1 MQMFIPLAKID
12 EERRLVIGRA
22 AQETPDR
29 SGEILDYAS
38 AKPAFQRW
46 SDEIQRASGG
56 LSKGNLR
63 VMHNPK
69 VVAGKLVDLSFNDDE
84 RAIDVIAKVVDD
96 NEWKKV
102 VEGVY
107 TGFSVG
113 GSYGPKWKDEATGL
127 KRYTPVVTE
136 LSLVDNP
143 CIPTARIAELHK
155 ADGSVQELQ
164 LRGRVRDFAEILAA
178 RPRDFAAAFDARL
191 AKAAA
196 APRDFDAIWRA
207 RGAGR

>member
-1 MQMFIPLAKID
+1 MQIFIPLAKID
-12 EERRLVIGRA
+12 EEKRLVIGRA
-22 AQETPDR
+22 AQEVADR
-29 SGEILDYAS
+29 TGEILDYAT
-38 AKPAFQRW
+38 AKPAFQKW
-46 SDEIQRASGG
+46 SDEISRASGG

-69 VVAGKLVDLSFNDDE
+69 VVAGKLVDLTFDDDAL
-84 RAIDVIAKVVDD
+84 AIDVVAKVVDD

-113 GSYGPKWKDEATGL
+113 GSYGPKWSDPATGL

-143 CIPTARIAELHK
+143 CIPTAVIAELHK
-155 ADGSVQELQ
+155 VDGSVQQLH
-164 LRGRVRDFAEILAA
+164 LRGRARDFMEIFGSRPRDFAGIQAERLAKAAA
-178 RPRDFAAAFDARL
+178 RPRDFAE
-191 AKAAA
+191 
-196 APRDFDAIWRA
+196 IYRA
-207 RGAGR
+207 RRGGA

>member
-1 MQMFIPLAKID
+1 MQLFIPLAKID
-12 EERRLVIGRA
+12 EEKRLVIGRA
-22 AQETPDR
+22 AQEVPDR

-38 AKPAFQRW
+38 AKPAFQKW
-46 SDEIQRASGG
+46 SDEISRASGG
-56 LSKGNLR
+56 LSKGNVR

-69 VVAGKLVDLSFNDDE
+69 VVAGKLVDLTFNDDE
-84 RAIDVIAKVVDD
+84 KAIDVVAKVVDD
-96 NEWKKV
+96 QEWKKV

-113 GSYGPKWKDEATGL
+113 GSYGPKWQDTKTGL

-155 ADGSVQELQ
+155 SDGSIHELQ
-164 LRGRVRDFAEILAA
+164 LRGRARDFAEVYAA
-178 RPRDFAAAFDARL
+178 RPRDFSAIWGDFL
-191 AKAAA
+191 AKH
-196 APRDFDAIWRA
+196 
-207 RGAGR
+207 AGRR